1 MSRIR
6 LDQVMY
12 QAAILSIAAMVPAY
26 ALDYEAKPIKW
37 CIEAPFRT
45 VGALSG
51 GAVCGLV
58 TAPIDDGFHT
68 GKRATKRLA
77 GTFGDENGNMEILA
91 AAPIMG
97 PSATV
102 AGGAH
107 GFVRGMWHG
116 AKLGWEKPFSRWSY
130 ITEEEK

>member
-1 MSRIR
+1 MSSIR
-6 LDQVMY
+6 LGQIMC
-12 QAAILSIAAMVPAY
+12 QAAILSFAVMVPAS

-51 GAVCGLV
+51 GAVCGL
-58 TAPIDDGFHT
+58 TSGPIDDGFHT
-68 GKRATKRLA
+68 GAKATKRLA
-77 GTFGDENGNMEILA
+77 GTFGDEKGNMEILA

-97 PSATV
+97 PSTA
-102 AGGAH
+102 ALGGVH
-107 GFVRGMWHG
+107 GAVRGFYHG
-116 AKLGWEKPFSRWSY
+116 MKLGWEKPFSRWSY